1 MELRKYPLVLALILS
16 MLVACSK
23 RQSDTATSQDP
34 EGGSSAQSAQASP
47 GSSAPAEAPTAP
59 AARPVAPE
67 AAPTAPLPPPPPPEP
82 IVIPS
87 GTILTVRLQQALS
100 SKTNNE
106 GDPFSASLAQP
117 LTVKGKTVVP
127 AGAGLSGTVIEA
139 HKAGRF
145 KGGATL
151 DMALTSMTIG
161 EKSYRITTMTM
172 AQTSKGKGKRT
183 AAMTGGGAGGGA
195 LIGGLA
201 GGGKGAAIGALV
213 GAGAGVMGSA
223 FTGNRDIDIPAESAA
238 SFQLTKSLKLPPPSG
253 TAVDR
258 ASADNPTVDNSQE

>member
-1 MELRKYPLVLALILS
+1 MHIKKHFLTLAL
-16 MLVACSK
+16 VVCFVVGCNK
-23 RQSDTATSQDP
+23 KPGDNATSQNP
-34 EGGSSAQSAQASP
+34 EEGSASQSAQSATASP
-47 GSSAPAEAPTAP
+47 APVSGANPAAP
-59 AARPVAPE
+59 AAASENAVPAP
-67 AAPTAPLPPPPPPEP
+67 PPPPPPEP

-87 GTILTVRLQQALS
+87 GTVLTVRLQQALS
-100 SKTNNE
+100 SKTNTE
-106 GDPFSASLAQP
+106 GDPFNATLAQP

-127 AGAGLSGTVIEA
+127 SGSSVSGVVTEA

-151 DMALTSMTIG
+151 DIALNSLTINATT
-161 EKSYRITTMTM
+161 YRLTTMTM

-223 FTGNRDIDIPAESAA
+223 FTGNRDIEMPAESAV
-238 SFQLTKSLKLPPPSG
+238 SFQLTKSLKLPPAKASG
-253 TAVDR
+253 EV
-258 ASADNPTVDNSQE
+258 SQQ